1 MARSGNNKSAFLRS
15 VSAVLLVWA
24 LYCGVRLAIQ
34 PLLGW
39 QPSSADDW
47 TRLLQVRALLDG
59 QSWWDVT
66 QYRMNPPD
74 GFSMHWSRLVDLPLA
89 LAIAL
94 LGERWGIAV
103 VPLFWLL
110 PALFALRSIMLRLN
124 FSRAAHGIGL
134 VIFPLFPLLPGIF
147 APTAIDHHTPQA
159 VLGLSCAALMLSE
172 RRRGAIGAGL
182 LAAAWVAISVEALP
196 LIAVIAALY
205 GLRYL
210 GEERLLL
217 PWFLLSLTVFS
228 IFLSLATRPYSELLG
243 PWCDVLL
250 PGHMAAFGLATLM
263 AGIGPFLPYQERVG
277 GRLAAL
283 LLIPLASLPVA
294 FVMLGPCATNPMAE
308 LDPVLLRW
316 WHDYINEGLPFWK
329 QPVSVAVMLIWTL
342 VPIGAGYWLA
352 ARGGAFAEGAGVRW
366 LMLFLLALSAWAY
379 SLYLMRAGVL
389 AQMLAVPFAA
399 VLLALLVPQ
408 ARSIGAMVPRIAA
421 TLGCFVLATPMFLT
435 AAMKPLDPLLPSPT
449 MVRGAAA
456 PVASEGCDLEALGRL
471 PAGLVFITMDDAPQL
486 LGVTGH
492 TVIAASYH
500 RNQRP
505 MIDVIN
511 AFTSAPDDAR
521 AIIAAYEPDYVA
533 ACLSAS
539 DFALYRTADPD
550 NLANVLASDTQPA
563 WLMPVAGFRD
573 SALRVF
579 RVR

>member
-1 MARSGNNKSAFLRS
+1 MARSGTKQGAFFRSAT
-15 VSAVLLVWA
+15 AVLLVWA
-24 LYCGVRLAIQ
+24 VYCAARLAVQ

-39 QPSSADDW
+39 EPPTADDW
-47 TRLLQVRALLDG
+47 TRLLQVRDFLDG

-89 LAIAL
+89 LAISL
-94 LGERWGIAV
+94 LGERWGMAV

-124 FSRAAHGIGL
+124 FSRSAHAIGL

-147 APTAIDHHTPQA
+147 APFAIDHHTPQA

-172 RRRGAIGAGL
+172 RRRGALGAGA
-182 LAAAWVAISVEALP
+182 LAAVWVVISLEALP
-196 LIAVIAALY
+196 MIAVIAALY

-210 GEERLLL
+210 GEERRLL
-217 PWFLLSLTVFS
+217 PWFLLSLTLCAV
-228 IFLSLATRPYSELLG
+228 FLSLATRPYSELLG
-243 PWCDVLL
+243 PWCDVLR

-263 AGIGPFLPYQERVG
+263 AGIGPFLPYQERAG

-294 FVMLGPCATNPMAE
+294 FVVLGQCATNPMAA
-308 LDPVLLRW
+308 LDPVLLEW
-316 WHDYINEGLPFWK
+316 WHGYIVEGLPFWK
-329 QPVSVAVMLIWTL
+329 QPVSGGLMLIWTL
-342 VPIGAGYWLA
+342 VPIVAGYWLA

-366 LMLFLLALSAWAY
+366 LMLFVLALSAWAY

-408 ARSIGAMVPRIAA
+408 ARAIGGMVPRMAA
-421 TLGCFVLATPMFLT
+421 TLGCFLLATPMFVT
-435 AAMKPLDPLLPSPT
+435 ALATPLDPLLPTAT
-449 MVRGAAA
+449 MARGAAA
-456 PVASEGCDLEALGRL
+456 PIASEPCEFDRLGRL
-471 PAGLVFITMDDAPQL
+471 APGLLFVTMDDAPQL
-486 LGVTGH
+486 LGQTEH
-492 TVIAASYH
+492 RATAASYH
-500 RNQRP
+500 RNQTP
-505 MIDVIN
+505 MVDVIS
-511 AFTSAPDDAR
+511 AFTGTPENAR
-521 AIIAAYEPDYVA
+521 GIITSYEAEYVA

-550 NLANVLASDTQPA
+550 NFANVLASDEPPA
-563 WLMPVAGFRD
+563 WLMPVAGFREGP
-573 SALRVF
+573 LRVY